1 MFCFF
6 ILFWKKLKEK
16 QVKSSR
22 PPTKPTRSRS
32 ENPKSYPR
40 TPKPS
45 SNTQSVRNSITT
57 ATTINSTINSHKS
70 TTATATRRVKSFSMS
85 SKANMPASASNLRVH
100 VIRLRP
106 NQDLNHELDKY
117 VKEHDLK
124 AAFVM
129 TCVGSLTR
137 ATLRMAYSGA
147 ETNEVRHFD

>member
-1 MFCFF
+1 
-6 ILFWKKLKEK
+6 
-16 QVKSSR
+16 
-22 PPTKPTRSRS
+22 
-32 ENPKSYPR
+32 
-40 TPKPS
+40 
-45 SNTQSVRNSITT
+45 
-57 ATTINSTINSHKS
+57 
-70 TTATATRRVKSFSMS
+70 MS

-147 ETNEVRHFD
+147 ETNEVKRHFE